1 MKNRKSHIFKDH
13 IESKKAITL
22 KVITKFPE
30 KYILVDTE
38 TSQIYNGTK
47 NENIYKNWNLLNNK
61 KTTKKLVELLK
72 TILQNK

>member
-13 IESKKAITL
+13 KESEKAITL

-38 TSQIYNGTK
+38 TCQIYNGTK
-47 NENIYKNWNLLNNK
+47 NENIFKNWDLIKDK
-61 KTTKKLVELLK
+61 KTIKNLVELIKKKL
-72 TILQNK
+72 I